1 MNMKLIVYLLA
12 LCLTLSIVSVQAQT
26 DAVGAMD
33 NINVVMTGDIAKI
46 VTCNVTGNAVIFE
59 ETDNM
64 TENNMDNITEN
75 MTTFNVTGKVLLI
88 KDIGNMT
95 EKAVMIGKMDNVPG
109 NVVLFG
115 EKEIITEGMDNVTEY
130 MNNNITVIMTGNMTG
145 TFTFDTTKGMGNV
158 TENMNNRFITGNM
171 TGTATGDM
179 TKKVVI
185 IKNMGPIAEMV
196 KKVCNMTWTADG
208 MDYIPG
214 PAVCNMTG
222 KMVIIKTMDNMT
234 GMDED
239 MDDLLEMDGNTA
251 ILEKMDDT
259 TGMNESMGNTTEMNE
274 SMGNTTGKVIIIQKM
289 DDMIKIVTA
298 PIVFNTTENTTI
310 IENIN

>member
-1 MNMKLIVYLLA
+1 MNMKLIVSLLA

-33 NINVVMTGDIAKI
+33 NINVVMTGDIAKT

-95 EKAVMIGKMDNVPG
+95 EKAVMIGKMENVPG

-115 EKEIITEGMDNVTEY
+115 EKEKITEGMDNVTEY
-130 MNNNITVIMTGNMTG
+130 MNNITVIMTGNMTG
-145 TFTFDTTKGMGNV
+145 TFTFDTTKDMGNV

-171 TGTATGDM
+171 TGTVTGDM

-185 IKNMGPIAEMV
+185 IKNMGPIAEVV
-196 KKVCNMTWTADG
+196 KKVCNTTWTAEG

-234 GMDED
+234 GIDED

-251 ILEKMDDT
+251 TLEKIDHT
-259 TGMNESMGNTTEMNE
+259 TGMDESMDNI
-274 SMGNTTGKVIIIQKM
+274 TGKVIIIQKM

-298 PIVFNTTENTTI
+298 PIAFNTTENTTI
-310 IENIN
+310 IENIK

>member
-1 MNMKLIVYLLA
+1 
-12 LCLTLSIVSVQAQT
+12 
-26 DAVGAMD
+26 MD
-33 NINVVMTGDIAKI
+33 NINVVMTGDIAKT

-75 MTTFNVTGKVLLI
+75 ITTFNVTGKVLLI
-88 KDIGNMT
+88 KDMGNMT

-115 EKEIITEGMDNVTEY
+115 EKEKITEGMDNVTEY
-130 MNNNITVIMTGNMTG
+130 MNNITVIMTGNMTG
-145 TFTFDTTKGMGNV
+145 TFTFDTTKDMANV

-171 TGTATGDM
+171 TGTVTGDM

-196 KKVCNMTWTADG
+196 KKVCNTTWTADG

-234 GMDED
+234 GIDED

-251 ILEKMDDT
+251 TLEKMDNT
-259 TGMNESMGNTTEMNE
+259 TGMDESMDNI
-274 SMGNTTGKVIIIQKM
+274 TGKVIIIQKM

-310 IENIN
+310 IENIK